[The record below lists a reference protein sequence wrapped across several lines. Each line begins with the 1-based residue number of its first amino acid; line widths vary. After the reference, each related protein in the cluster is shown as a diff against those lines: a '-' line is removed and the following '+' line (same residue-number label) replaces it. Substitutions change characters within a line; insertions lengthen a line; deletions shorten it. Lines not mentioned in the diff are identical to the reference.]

1 MFSSQHLEKYQK
13 KEAIQEYTKKIGAV
27 KAKALEKFTELQEQV
42 EQDLTK
48 IDKTNLAGESNRNIH
63 LYHTYLSRLTEEKF
77 GLNDLK
83 INREKIEGELFDFYR
98 NHSDIS
104 SKLKYENAIAKYVY
118 AHPCYIAINKLVK
131 VQEALVSYLD
141 GVITMVR
148 DRGFAIKNVI
158 EAVKIE
164 MGMM

>member
-1 MFSSQHLEKYQK
+1 MFSSKSLEKYQK
-13 KEAIQEYTKKIGAV
+13 PELIEKYSEKMNAMKT
-27 KAKALEKFTELQEQV
+27 KALEKFNELQNQIEK
-42 EQDLTK
+42 DLVP
-48 IDKTNLAGESNRNIH
+48 IDKTNLAGETNKNIH
-63 LYHTYLSRLTEEKF
+63 LFHTYISRQTEEKIA
-77 GLNDLK
+77 LSNLK
-83 INREKIEGELFDFYR
+83 VNKEKIEGELFDFYR

-131 VQEALVSYLD
+131 VQETLVGYLENI
-141 GVITMVR
+141 ITMIR

-164 MGMM
+164 MGMF